1 VPRIH
6 QLLVDSLLL
15 ALAHSQRDYTV
26 RGRLVDNPSKH
37 PVPGGVVRAPSFGI
51 NLRTDTL
58 GTFQLQIHATPGC
71 YLFVFQGL
79 GYGATAVSVP
89 FDSGAVVSL
98 GDIPLN
104 PAPIL
109 EYKTLYYERCRLPD
123 SISVHNDMLG
133 IDTVRIHRDSS

>member
-1 VPRIH
+1 MPRLH
-6 QLLVDSLLL
+6 QLLLGSLVL
-15 ALAHSQRDYTV
+15 ALSHPQREYTL
-26 RGRLVDNPSKH
+26 RGRLIDNPSKH
-37 PVPGGVVRAPSFGI
+37 PVTAGVVRAPSFGI
-51 NLRTDTL
+51 VLHTDTL
-58 GTFQLQIHATPGC
+58 GTFQVRIHATPGC
-71 YLFVFQGL
+71 YLFLFQGL

-123 SISVHNDMLG
+123 SVSVHNDMLG
-133 IDTVRIHRDSS
+133 IDTVRVPHDSL